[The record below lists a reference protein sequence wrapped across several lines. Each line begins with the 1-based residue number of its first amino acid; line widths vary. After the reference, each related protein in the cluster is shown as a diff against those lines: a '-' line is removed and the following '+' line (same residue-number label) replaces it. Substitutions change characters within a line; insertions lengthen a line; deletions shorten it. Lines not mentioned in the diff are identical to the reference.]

1 MFHFYTARHNNK
13 IGDSMPKVS
22 EEYFIQKKQFISDAA
37 YRVCLKKPV
46 STVTMMDIIKETGL
60 SQGGIYRFYP
70 DLDAILQDM
79 ILKLRQNFNIISD
92 TDQIFEQFRDSTPL
106 EFSEKICELLADR
119 MEKSLMDVQKIN
131 FDLSVLAINEPERVR
146 KILDGINEEGN
157 MEHLTKCTVEL
168 MSRKI
173 EEGHY
178 KPRIPLEDI
187 MQYISCM
194 YGGIE
199 RNCIVSHCYSY
210 GPMSVSYSPR
220 PLFKTLAK
228 TIAYLLGDD

>member
-1 MFHFYTARHNNK
+1 
-13 IGDSMPKVS
+13 MPKVS
-22 EEYFIQKKQFISDAA
+22 EEYFIQKKQSITDAA
-37 YRVCLKKPV
+37 YRVCLIKPV

-79 ILKLRQNFNIISD
+79 ILKLRQNFNIID
-92 TDQIFEQFRDSTPL
+92 ETDRIFEECKDCSPL

-119 MEKSLMDVQKIN
+119 MENSLMDVQKIN

-146 KILDGINEEGN
+146 KILDGIIEEGN
-157 MEHLTKCTVEL
+157 MEHLTKCTVKL
-168 MSRKI
+168 ISKKI
-173 EEGHY
+173 EEGNY
-178 KPRIPLEDI
+178 KTRIPLEDI

-210 GPMSVSYSPR
+210 GPMSVKYSPR
-220 PLFKTLAK
+220 PLFQTMAK

>member
-1 MFHFYTARHNNK
+1 
-13 IGDSMPKVS
+13 MPKVS
-22 EEYFIQKKQFISDAA
+22 EEYFIQKKQAITDAA
-37 YRVCLKKPV
+37 YQVCLKKPV

-79 ILKLRQNFNIISD
+79 ILKLRQNFNIISE
-92 TDQIFEQFRDSTPL
+92 TDQIFAECKDLSPT
-106 EFSEKICELLADR
+106 EFSEKICMMLADR
-119 MEKSLMDVQKIN
+119 MEQSLMNVQKIN

-146 KILDGINEEGN
+146 KILGGIQEEGN
-157 MEHLTKCTVEL
+157 MEHLTKCTVQL
-168 MSRKI
+168 ISQKI
-173 EEGHY
+173 AEDNY
-178 KPRIPLEDI
+178 RPRIPLEDI

-220 PLFKTLAK
+220 PLFQTLAK
-228 TIAYLLGDD
+228 TIAYLLGDN